1 LLDAA
6 IRPDATLYDFAEL
19 YDAIVTP
26 GPCEAF
32 YLAEAR
38 RAGGPVLELG
48 CGTGRLTLPLARDGH
63 EVVGLDASPRML
75 AAALRKA
82 EWEGL
87 APTLLLGDMRD
98 FDLGRRFALVIV
110 PCNALAHLTETEEV
124 LSCLAAI
131 RRHLV
136 PGGTLAFD
144 VVLPKPALLA
154 EAEEHWR
161 RLDLGPNPASAIEAE
176 ERASYDPV
184 TQVRTAQWRV
194 RPPCGAEMVEAR
206 MELRQF
212 FPAELPLLLRL
223 GRFELAARH
232 GDFARNP
239 LTRWGLNQVC
249 LARPLPQAS

>member
-6 IRPDATLYDFAEL
+6 IRADATLYDFADL
-19 YDAIVTP
+19 YDAIVPP

-38 RAGGPVLELG
+38 RAGGAVLELG
-48 CGTGRLTLPLARDGH
+48 CGTGRLTLPLAREGL
-63 EVVGLDASPRML
+63 EVVGLDASARML

-82 EWEGL
+82 EGEGL

-98 FDLGRRFALVIV
+98 FDLGRRFALVII
-110 PCNALAHLTETEEV
+110 PCNALAHLTATEEV

-136 PGGTLAFD
+136 PGGMLAFD
-144 VVLPKPALLA
+144 VVLPKPGLLA
-154 EAEEHWR
+154 EAEETWR

-184 TQVRTAQWRV
+184 TQIRTAHWRI
-194 RPPCGAEMVEAR
+194 RPPCGGGVVEAC
-206 MELRQF
+206 MALRQF

-223 GRFELAARH
+223 GGFELVSRY

-239 LTRWGLNQVC
+239 LTRWGLNQIC
-249 LARPLPQAS
+249 LARPAPQAS